1 MFGFLA
7 DVFGELFFVADDPT
21 TGSDPRNGA
30 PAIELTVSKGGGR
43 KGMGKGGGDGGED
56 GERKGGGEG
65 EVRVR

>member
-1 MFGFLA
+1 MPPLA
-7 DVFGELFFVADDPT
+7 A
-21 TGSDPRNGA
+21 
-30 PAIELTVSKGGGR
+30 AIELTVSKGGGR